1 MIKITFSDGTVKTIN
16 ESTKI
21 VAWKVA
27 DGVINKA
34 PFYREMTFEGSYN
47 DGTEIATDDPLN
59 GISGLIGSTDW
70 FTIGKDRTLYKTSAV
85 VKLELID

>member
-1 MIKITFSDGTVKTIN
+1 M
-16 ESTKI
+16 
-21 VAWKVA
+21 A
-27 DGVINKA
+27 
-34 PFYREMTFEGSYN
+34 FEGSYN

-85 VKLELID
+85 VKLRLINKF